1 MEFVRRYI
9 DASLLMSVIQLP
21 ETLKKGKLEI
31 IVLPAEEHSE
41 KIDRSAEVEAA
52 VNSLIGAIPD
62 EHRVLSDYREE
73 RLRKYETVD

>member
-9 DASLLMSVIQLP
+9 DSSLLMSIMQLP
-21 ETLKKGKLEI
+21 ETLKNRKLEI

-41 KIDRSAEVEAA
+41 KIDRSAEVKAA
-52 VNSLIGAIPD
+52 VNSLIGAIPND
-62 EHRVLSDYREE
+62 HKALSDYREE

>member
-9 DASLLMSVIQLP
+9 DASLLTSIMQLP
-21 ETLKKGKLEI
+21 EALKNRKLEI
-31 IVLPAEEHSE
+31 IVLPAEDRSE
-41 KIDRSAEVEAA
+41 KTDRSAEVKAA

-62 EHRVLSDYREE
+62 EHKVLSDYREE